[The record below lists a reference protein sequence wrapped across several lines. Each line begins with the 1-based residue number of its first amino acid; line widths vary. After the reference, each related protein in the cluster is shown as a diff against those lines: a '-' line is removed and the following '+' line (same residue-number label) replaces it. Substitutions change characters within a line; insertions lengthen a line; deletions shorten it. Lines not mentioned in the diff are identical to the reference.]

1 MFRGQ
6 HVHAIDAKGRT
17 SLPARFRSVL
27 EERGD
32 MRVFLVPGLDE
43 CIELHPWAEWIEFE
57 DKLSKQPQFNPAVRK
72 IQRLYVSGALDAEVD
87 KLGRILIP
95 KELRERAKL
104 GREVLWAGMTKRIEL
119 WDRERFQAVT
129 DRDLGT
135 PEAQEDLKK
144 ALSELGM

>member
-1 MFRGQ
+1 
-6 HVHAIDAKGRT
+6 
-17 SLPARFRSVL
+17 
-27 EERGD
+27 

-57 DKLSKQPQFNPAVRK
+57 NQLAKQPQFNPAIRK

-95 KELRERAKL
+95 QSLRERAKL

-119 WDRERFQAVT
+119 WDRERFQVVT